1 VPAGSGASGGLKLA
15 RPSPANDQLPSCC
28 VSCTV
33 SRFGSSA
40 ALAATFSMAA
50 GGSPFSPVAERAA
63 EEAAPVSDRRKVSST
78 AERGPERRWVMDQAF
93 VSLARLH
100 SGRSAIAGSVY
111 LANVSS
117 NSTEA
122 SSLSSSASDSTSS

>member
-1 VPAGSGASGGLKLA
+1 
-15 RPSPANDQLPSCC
+15 
-28 VSCTV
+28 
-33 SRFGSSA
+33 
-40 ALAATFSMAA
+40 MAA
-50 GGSPFSPVAERAA
+50 GGSPFSPVAASSPRSVSCASRRHEAAERAA

-100 SGRSAIAGSVY
+100 SGRSALAGSVY

-122 SSLSSSASDSTSS
+122 SSLSSSASGSTSS